1 MIDFGLGKV
10 KTVRPAKQL
19 RVQARQQKKQVRLVK
34 RQTVKQNRVQAKQQ
48 RVQVRQQ
55 KKQVKLNAKATAIPT
70 ITQPVAE
77 KLTFLQRMGQIGN
90 VASGLLES
98 QTGQMVMDKLLNK
111 QPLNA
116 NEAIVAN
123 SIAVANDTDPNT
135 PNVLTSS
142 QFQTI
147 APQEQQAEA
156 PIVSSQNESPENMIP
171 VALSNKIGNEITA
184 EPKNNTILYV
194 GGAVVLAGAI
204 YLIAKK
210 KS

>member
-1 MIDFGLGKV
+1 MVDFGLGKV

-19 RVQARQQKKQVRLVK
+19 RVQVRQQKKQVRLVK
-34 RQTVKQNRVQAKQQ
+34 RQAIKQN

-55 KKQVKLNAKATAIPT
+55 KKQFKLKAKATAIPT

-77 KLTFLQRMGQIGN
+77 KLTFLQQMGQIGD

-98 QTGQMVMDKLLNK
+98 QTGQIVMDKLLNK

-142 QFQTI
+142 QFHTI

-156 PIVSSQNESPENMIP
+156 PIVSPQNESPE
-171 VALSNKIGNEITA
+171 ALSNKIENEITA
-184 EPKNNTILYV
+184 EPKNNTMLYV

-204 YLIAKK
+204 YLMTKK

>member
-1 MIDFGLGKV
+1 MVDFGLGKV

-19 RVQARQQKKQVRLVK
+19 RVQVRQQKKQVRLVK
-34 RQTVKQNRVQAKQQ
+34 RQAIKQN

-55 KKQVKLNAKATAIPT
+55 KKQFKLKAKATAIPT

-77 KLTFLQRMGQIGN
+77 KLTFLQQMGQIGD

-98 QTGQMVMDKLLNK
+98 QTGQIVMDKLLNK

-142 QFQTI
+142 QFHTI